1 MLLGS
6 IFLISFIANLW
17 LSWSLG
23 SWVGMGVFLAL
34 IPISIMVT
42 IGWGVAL
49 GLVGMIFGR
58 HDDKTR
64 WQRFIRNFLQG
75 WAWLVCLTWLIP
87 WILVGF
93 IQFTNNTAPATLPK
107 ITISNG
113 EKTVIFQSMMH
124 IGSARFYDEVQRD
137 IENLKG
143 REFVFFYEWV
153 ESGTPESIAELSQ
166 LTGINIS
173 QEMYSLFA
181 EMSWLTLQDPER
193 YKGIIP
199 STNVDISTDEIIAF
213 AREANIESPEPLE
226 NDILTKI
233 AEKYPELNDFQ
244 KRTLQILSRGFL
256 NILLRTYTNPAL
268 EQNLKTQLPIF
279 DIILDKRNSILAE
292 AIEESPVPNI
302 YIQYGALHFAGVLE
316 ILKKKDPRWREIA
329 RTNLEVIR

>member
-23 SWVGMGVFLAL
+23 SLVGVGVFLTL
-34 IPISIMVT
+34 IPISIMMTV
-42 IGWGVAL
+42 GGGLAL
-49 GLVGMIFGR
+49 GLVGMIFGKR
-58 HDDKTR
+58 DDRSR
-64 WQRFIRNFLQG
+64 WQRFMRDFLRG
-75 WAWLVCLTWLIP
+75 WAWLVCIIWVLP
-87 WILVGF
+87 WISLGG
-93 IQFTNNTAPATLPK
+93 IQFANNTAPATLPK

-124 IGSARFYDEVQRD
+124 IGSASFYDEIQRD
-137 IENLKG
+137 MENLKG

-173 QEMYSLFA
+173 EKMYSLFA
-181 EMSWLTLQDPER
+181 EMSWLAIQDPER

-199 STNVDISTDEIIAF
+199 STNVDISTDEIIAL
-213 AREANIESPEPLE
+213 AREANIENPAPLE
-226 NDILTKI
+226 NDILLKI
-233 AEKYPELNDFQ
+233 TEKYPELNDFQ
-244 KRTLQILSRGFL
+244 KRTLQIISRGFL

-268 EQNLKTQLPIF
+268 EENLKTQLPIF
-279 DIILDKRNSILAE
+279 DIILDKRNSILAK

-302 YIQYGALHFAGVLE
+302 YIHYGALHYAGVRE
-316 ILKKKDPRWREIA
+316 ILEKKDPRWREIA